1 MASAR
6 GTATTAPV
14 AIVLVL
20 LGLSLLVELGIAR
33 SSRRWRGGRAH
44 GKVRESGLVTTVR
57 VLTGLVHRNI
67 ELLSLLLLSLLLR
80 ELESIYLGVDTT
92 HVATLLE
99 SVNLAQLLGLQQS
112 HVYVLLV
119 CSCNL
124 LLLLLKQLNLLLNG
138 QLFHCRHATI
148 ISFLTQLGGDEG
160 VTGEITYSLKE
171 SAQRDFS
178 GERYGACAQRGL
190 APQTGRLVDP

>member
-33 SSRRWRGGRAH
+33 SSGRWRGGRAH

-57 VLTGLVHRNI
+57 VLTGLVRRNI
-67 ELLSLLLLSLLLR
+67 ELLSLLLR

-160 VTGEITYSLKE
+160 VTWEITYSLKE